1 MDAPGGLEPSR
12 LGRMGRRSWGGAWE
26 GGWAGWL
33 VSFLAAAAV
42 FVGVYM
48 VVHKTLP
55 GPKAQRTW
63 SVAENAEVPMD
74 FLFLMFPKDDKV
86 PIYDAPDGRP
96 VGTLQRGLGNIYGEV
111 RDAKWVRVPAG
122 DQVEGADG
130 GGGGGGGGGGVK
142 GDKAATVRASDL
154 RYLSPAVA
162 GTMPP
167 LKEGEPRPPNY
178 VANFAAAYRAR
189 KPDEYRAATYLVHMS
204 CPANLEKEAMGRTDL
219 EGGRFLMLRLQDGGN
234 RRDFHA
240 YATADRAIPLAIDQL
255 YEGSKFTSSITRWT
269 ISGFVALLAAVAAWL
284 SVLAMWRSRGQGR
297 SLPLVPPASTTPPSS
312 PPAEGREPS

>member
-1 MDAPGGLEPSR
+1 LEPAQ
-12 LGRMGRRSWGGAWE
+12 LGRRGGGSRAGGAWE

-42 FVGVYM
+42 FAGVY
-48 VVHKTLP
+48 VLVHKTLP
-55 GPKAQRTW
+55 GAKAQRTW
-63 SVAENAEVPMD
+63 SAAESAEVPTD

-96 VGTLQRGLGNIYGEV
+96 VGILQRGLGNIYGEV

-122 DQVEGADG
+122 DQAEGAEG
-130 GGGGGGGGGGVK
+130 GK

-162 GTMPP
+162 GTMQP

-204 CPANLEKEAMGRTDL
+204 CPADLEKEAAGRTDMA
-219 EGGRFLMLRLQDGGN
+219 GGRFLTLRLQDGGN

-240 YATADRAIPLAIDQL
+240 FATAERAIPLAIDQL

-284 SVLAMWRSRGQGR
+284 SVLAMWRSRGPGR
-297 SLPLVPPASTTPPSS
+297 PLPLASTATPSS